1 MPWPFLLPEVIT
13 GKLSF
18 TLSLCKIAADCFP
31 YIVTD
36 KVVTYDYST
45 RGAYTY
51 RASKVCVKN
60 IIVRHWVHELVINS
74 RLKM

>member
-1 MPWPFLLPEVIT
+1 MSWPFLLSEVIT
-13 GKLSF
+13 SKLSF
-18 TLSLCKIAADCFP
+18 TLSLGKIAADCFP
-31 YIVTD
+31 RIVIN

-51 RASKVCVKN
+51 RASKLCVKN
-60 IIVRHWVHELVINS
+60 ILVRHWVHELVINS